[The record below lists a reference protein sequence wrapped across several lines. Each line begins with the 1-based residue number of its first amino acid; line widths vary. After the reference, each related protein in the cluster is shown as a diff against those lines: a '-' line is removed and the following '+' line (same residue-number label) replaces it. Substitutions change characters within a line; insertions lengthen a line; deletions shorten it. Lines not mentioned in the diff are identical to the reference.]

1 MMDDF
6 NKYKCETNEKVSK
19 LIQQSEAA
27 SIKTKMWVERV
38 DTQLI
43 KLLDRNEVQENR
55 FDEFDARRSEIIN
68 TLNNLKGEV
77 QSLSTLKLD
86 ESKAADVFQEI
97 RNLVSDN
104 TTDQMHLRND
114 LLTLENYTE
123 RYMPLATTK
132 LIKKLM
138 HASLSEEQRKKLDQS
153 MHNFTIEQ
161 QEIILTDLGRG
172 SIFENIIQINQN
184 LTERLKFKVDLQ
196 EKLLRTN
203 ESYAAKDEQAFKAE

>member
-1 MMDDF
+1 M
-6 NKYKCETNEKVSK
+6 
-19 LIQQSEAA
+19 
-27 SIKTKMWVERV
+27 
-38 DTQLI
+38 
-43 KLLDRNEVQENR
+43 
-55 FDEFDARRSEIIN
+55 
-68 TLNNLKGEV
+68 

-86 ESKAADVFQEI
+86 ENKAADVFQEI

-138 HASLSEEQRKKLDQS
+138 HASLNEEQRKKLDQS

-161 QEIILTDLGRG
+161 
-172 SIFENIIQINQN
+172 
-184 LTERLKFKVDLQ
+184 
-196 EKLLRTN
+196 
-203 ESYAAKDEQAFKAE
+203 